1 MSASLLEIDWPVITT
16 IDYML
21 FGALLPLLG
30 AMAFFSF
37 VEATFFALVR
47 IGQSREQRIAR
58 AKPAIHPVIAHA
70 RATIRTGLF
79 SGYVTSSIS

>member
-37 VEATFFALVR
+37 VEATFFALTPAERLSIRRTHPETPSWR
-47 IGQSREQRIAR
+47 ILASC
-58 AKPAIHPVIAHA
+58 
-70 RATIRTGLF
+70 
-79 SGYVTSSIS
+79 S